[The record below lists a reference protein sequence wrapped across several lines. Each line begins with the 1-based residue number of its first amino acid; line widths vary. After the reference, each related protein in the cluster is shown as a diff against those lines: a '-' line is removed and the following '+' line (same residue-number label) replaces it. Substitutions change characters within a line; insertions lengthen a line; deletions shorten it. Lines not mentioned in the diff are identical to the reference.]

1 MNTWWLLLMS
11 RSRRDSATTGL
22 GNSGYQ
28 SAGARVDV
36 RISDFP
42 ALSVMSSYRSSAWA
56 AVSSRMA
63 KSSRSRTAGRVSS
76 ASRRSPVRAACPPA
90 RGGAGPPGFLK
101 PAPAPGRGEAA
112 GEGEGGAGERG
123 EPPVPGPVGVPAGE
137 VGRGPAGLHEP
148 CLGAGADREVGEGL
162 GDVALADPD
171 GPVED
176 DGLPGGQPAEGGEVA
191 DLGGGQLRGGA
202 EVEALEG
209 GGGLEPCA
217 ADPPV
222 QGHAVAAGDLV
233 LAQDLEEVQVAEVP
247 GVRLGEAGV
256 ERAQHAGQLQGPE
269 RGCEGAAVGD
279 GHRAHACCSLSLT
292 WVVTRA
298 GCPARVPADAIQ
310 AQSPNT
316 VRCGAGAPIAAAST
330 PTAAALAAGAP

>member
-1 MNTWWLLLMS
+1 MNSWWLLVMT
-11 RSRRDSATTGL
+11 RSGRDWATTGL

-28 SAGARVDV
+28 SAGARLDV

-63 KSSRSRTAGRVSS
+63 KWSRSRTAG
-76 ASRRSPVRAACPPA
+76 
-90 RGGAGPPGFLK
+90 GAG
-101 PAPAPGRGEAA
+101 GRA
-112 GEGEGGAGERG
+112 
-123 EPPVPGPVGVPAGE
+123 EPPVPGPVGVPAG
-137 VGRGPAGLHEP
+137 
-148 CLGAGADREVGEGL
+148 EVGEGL

-279 GHRAHACCSLSLT
+279 GHRAHACCSLSST

-330 PTAAALAAGAP
+330 PTAAARSEEHTSE

>member
-22 GNSGYQ
+22 GSSGYQ
-28 SAGARVDV
+28 SAGARLDV

-63 KSSRSRTAGRVSS
+63 KSSRSRTAGR
-76 ASRRSPVRAACPPA
+76 
-90 RGGAGPPGFLK
+90 GGS
-101 PAPAPGRGEAA
+101 
-112 GEGEGGAGERG
+112 
-123 EPPVPGPVGVPAGE
+123 
-137 VGRGPAGLHEP
+137 
-148 CLGAGADREVGEGL
+148 
-162 GDVALADPD
+162 
-171 GPVED
+171 
-176 DGLPGGQPAEGGEVA
+176 EGGEVA
-191 DLGGGQLRGGA
+191 DLAGRQLRGGA

-279 GHRAHACCSLSLT
+279 GHRAHACCSLSST

-330 PTAAALAAGAP
+330 PTAAARSEEHTSE